1 MTLRELLDKATPRP
15 WKLNPKGTSGYE
27 FSSINM
33 DDEKGYLVLSVGS
46 VPVGYDGCDHWLEFE
61 RIEDAP
67 LITALANNAEAFIEL
82 WEAAEALRWEADY
95 DWDENAVNRLVG
107 EGELKAAVEAL
118 RPLMEGDE

>member
-15 WKLNPKGTSGYE
+15 WEIEGY
-27 FSSINM
+27 S
-33 DDEKGYLVLSVGS
+33 
-46 VPVGYDGCDHWLEFE
+46 
-61 RIEDAP
+61 EDATRVIVTDTATGRLYIGLP
-67 LITALANNAEAFIEL
+67 TATGLDGVWNNPVENAELITALANNAEAFIEL